1 MAYEFTKDLETGSPV
16 IDQEHREL
24 LGAVNRL
31 MDECSKGKGRTA
43 LEPALKFLLD
53 YVDKHFAHE
62 EQLQTANSY
71 PGLAAHRQFHEN
83 YKRQLKQA
91 AAKIPATGPSIAD
104 LAALNQLIGVL
115 VSHIRTDDK
124 KLGAF
129 LKAK

>member
-1 MAYEFTKDLETGSPV
+1 MAYEFTKDLETGNAL
-16 IDQEHREL
+16 IDKEHREL
-24 LGAVNRL
+24 LSAVNKL
-31 MDECSKGKGRTA
+31 MDDCSKGKGRTA

-71 PGLAAHRQFHEN
+71 PGLAVHRLFHEN
-83 YKRQLKQA
+83 YKRQLREA
-91 AAKIPATGPSIAD
+91 ASKIPAAGPSIAD
-104 LAALNQLIGVL
+104 LAKLNQLIGVL

-129 LKAK
+129 LKSK